1 MHREIKMRFFV
12 KEEYVDEKNHH
23 ALIEDADMVRHIS
36 KSLRMKEKEAIE
48 LCVEHK
54 SIYDCEIESIA
65 KSISCKIKSSRAIA
79 EHRITLDLFQ
89 GIVKSNHWDYLIQK
103 NVEFGI
109 TSITPVSTIRCVAK
123 YEEKS
128 EEKKMQRLQK
138 IADSAA
144 QQSFRDFIP
153 KVNLPIDFSK
163 LEQKINDYDLFMVAY
178 ENEKESF
185 LSMLEKDLKS
195 SSKIG
200 IFIGPEGGFEESEI
214 KRLEAFDKVRNIT
227 LGKRILRTE
236 SAGAYL
242 LAQLNYILGL

>member
-1 MHREIKMRFFV
+1 MRFFV
-12 KEEYVDEKNHH
+12 REENVDEKNNHI
-23 ALIEDADMVRHIS
+23 LIDDADMVKHIS

-54 SIYDCEIESIA
+54 NIYDCEIVSIG
-65 KSISCKIKSSRAIA
+65 KSISCKINSKRAIS
-79 EHRITLDLFQ
+79 EEQITVDLFQ
-89 GIVKSNHWDYLIQK
+89 GIVKANHWDYLIQK

-138 IADSAA
+138 ISESAA

-153 KVNLPIDFSK
+153 KVNMPMSFGE
-163 LEQKINDYDLFMVAY
+163 LEHKIEEYDLFLVAY
-178 ENEKESF
+178 ENEKEST
-185 LSMLEKDLKS
+185 LYMLEQNLKS
-195 SSKIG
+195 ASKIG

-214 KRLEAFDKVRNIT
+214 KRLQAWDKVKIIT

-236 SAGAYL
+236 SAGAYA
-242 LAQLNYILGL
+242 LAQINYALGL

>member
-12 KEEYVDEKNHH
+12 REENVDEKN
-23 ALIEDADMVRHIS
+23 LRIFIEDADMVKHIA

-48 LCVEHK
+48 LCTEHRN
-54 SIYDCEIESIA
+54 IYECEIESIA
-65 KSISCKIKSSRAIA
+65 KSISCKIKKKRAIQPQRA
-79 EHRITLDLFQ
+79 EVDLFQ

-128 EEKKMQRLQK
+128 EEKKRQRLQK

-144 QQSFRDFIP
+144 QQSFREFIP
-153 KVNLPIDFSK
+153 KVNMPINLSQ
-163 LEQKINDYDLFMVAY
+163 LEKKIHDYDLFLVAY
-178 ENEKESF
+178 EKEQECA
-185 LSMLEKDLKS
+185 LSTLNVEWNS
-195 SSKIG
+195 SCKIG

-214 KRLEAFDKVRNIT
+214 KGLQEFDNVKIIT

-242 LAQLNYILGL
+242 LAQLNYVLAL

>member
-1 MHREIKMRFFV
+1 M
-12 KEEYVDEKNHH
+12 
-23 ALIEDADMVRHIS
+23 
-36 KSLRMKEKEAIE
+36 
-48 LCVEHK
+48 
-54 SIYDCEIESIA
+54 
-65 KSISCKIKSSRAIA
+65 
-79 EHRITLDLFQ
+79 FQ

-128 EEKKMQRLQK
+128 ESKKMQRLQK
-138 IADSAA
+138 IAESAA

-153 KVNLPIDFSK
+153 EVKMPISFSE
-163 LEQKINDYDLFMVAY
+163 LEKEIDAYDLFLVAY
-178 ENEKESF
+178 EKEEETS
-185 LSMLEKDLKS
+185 LALLKIKLEGS
-195 SSKIG
+195 CKIA

-214 KRLEAFDKVRNIT
+214 KRLKQIDKVRILT

-242 LAQLNYILGL
+242 LAQLNYLLGQ